1 MTTDTTDQPTLP
13 VPVSKQVTELTALS
27 VSPEERQ
34 RLICKE
40 LLIGE
45 TQVRA
50 ERDAA
55 TTLPEMQSNTQVLT
69 LFGIDTLEGVNRL
82 NDRMLDE
89 RPPEDVP
96 ELRELMK
103 NLSRNMRGISKRY
116 DPTDPKVYEKY
127 EEVRGGILA
136 RLGFVKTFIEEF
148 RDDMRDIDEKFDRV
162 TEKLL
167 AKQNA
172 LRRNIGYFDQ
182 FYDLNELEIDKLIYV
197 IAVMEF
203 IRELAAKQ
211 AEDIVV
217 GDSNL
222 GDRGDERKAK
232 LTELIGHLDNKII
245 AFKGRLW
252 VAWAMAPQIRNMRA
266 ISVGLS
272 NRIDQTVGIT
282 IPTMKNTVAMWL
294 TLSEAQQAA
303 MFYKAVDDTAN
314 QAITDFAGA
323 AKAAVPAMASA
334 LATPALDPRAVVAWS
349 ESLSA
354 QADGII
360 QAIEEGEEKRA
371 ELEDALITGK
381 KVLDTAT
388 QRINEAQLKHVLE
401 IAQQAPLEIA
411 TSVPSA
417 QN

>member
-323 AKAAVPAMASA
+323 AKA
-334 LATPALDPRAVVAWS
+334 RS
-349 ESLSA
+349 E
-354 QADGII
+354 
-360 QAIEEGEEKRA
+360 
-371 ELEDALITGK
+371 
-381 KVLDTAT
+381 
-388 QRINEAQLKHVLE
+388 KH
-401 IAQQAPLEIA
+401 
-411 TSVPSA
+411 PS
-417 QN
+417 